1 MFLPISLTNSSRI
14 FVANVTQDINDD
26 IIRCIDSNAQ
36 QLIASISFTLPLLVI
51 LLFILVVS
59 EICFEKR
66 NNKNY

>member
-1 MFLPISLTNSSRI
+1 MFLPISLTNASRI
-14 FVANVTQDINDD
+14 FIANISHDINDD

-36 QLIASISFTLPLLVI
+36 QLIASISFTLPILVI
-51 LLFILVVS
+51 LLFILVVG